1 MEVVI
6 LLDSDVVVMC
16 GECRQQIVSDN
27 GSSDALGR
35 RHGTLPLQLLH
46 TAERKQNRR
55 NPENMQIVPKL
66 RRIRTQVYLRF
77 IR

>member
-35 RHGTLPLQLLH
+35 RHGTLPLELLR
-46 TAERKQNRR
+46 TAETQK
-55 NPENMQIVPKL
+55 PCKL
-66 RRIRTQVYLRF
+66 LRIRSQVYLRF